1 VFDLYPRH
9 SHRTPQQIAED
20 TGGTF
25 EPTRPFRRLDDQTSS
40 SSSTRGAVIHAAVA
54 AVSASELEPDGNED
68 AAHPR

>member
-25 EPTRPFRRLDDQTSS
+25 EPTRPFKRTDEQTGSNG
-40 SSSTRGAVIHAAVA
+40 STRGAAIHAVST
-54 AVSASELEPDGNED
+54 SASEPDVNQD
-68 AAHPR
+68 AVHPR

>member
-25 EPTRPFRRLDDQTSS
+25 EPMRQHRRADDHDSDTS
-40 SSSTRGAVIHAAVA
+40 
-54 AVSASELEPDGNED
+54 
-68 AAHPR
+68 AAHGAATHGAATHGSSVAEPKRKEDVSQTR

>member
-25 EPTRPFRRLDDQTSS
+25 EPTRPYRHSDGYDGGNGSDHGVANRASPAADPNRKPDESQT
-40 SSSTRGAVIHAAVA
+40 R
-54 AVSASELEPDGNED
+54 
-68 AAHPR
+68 